1 MYLKSPGYH
10 GYVTA
15 LCGEQGNYTVSGRC
29 VPVLCGTPPRLPEAA
44 ARMEDVT
51 RQNFSFGA
59 LVHYDCK
66 KPRHGDVIYGFLL
79 GFRYVSLQKR
89 WTSMEIVG
97 RRLDFRSLLA
107 GLQGLARLCG
117 RFVGELLARCLPTSR
132 WDINGS
138 CTEARAVPFSPS

>member
-66 KPRHGDVIYGFLL
+66 KPRHGDVRFLL
-79 GFRYVSLQKR
+79 GFPYFSLQKP
-89 WTSMEIVG
+89 MDVDG
-97 RRLDFRSLLA
+97 NRRASARFSRSF
-107 GLQGLARLCG
+107 GC
-117 RFVGELLARCLPTSR
+117 F
-132 WDINGS
+132 
-138 CTEARAVPFSPS
+138 ARAGTPLWQVRW